1 MPEEPG
7 EVEDVHCPICNEPCS
22 RVVDSRSKPGQVR
35 RRRECKRC
43 KARFTTYEQAQA
55 SAPMVR
61 KRDGSPEKFDR
72 DKVASGIRK
81 ACAKRPVPGR
91 VIEKLVQDIEDMV
104 TESPEQE
111 VTSQAIGQMIT
122 GRLMDVDEIAY
133 LRWSS
138 VYQDFRD
145 VESFR
150 KALEDL
156 ENPEG
161 MGTEERPTALA
172 ET

>member
-1 MPEEPG
+1 M
-7 EVEDVHCPICNEPCS
+7 
-22 RVVDSRSKPGQVR
+22 
-35 RRRECKRC
+35 
-43 KARFTTYEQAQA
+43 
-55 SAPMVR
+55 
-61 KRDGSPEKFDR
+61 
-72 DKVASGIRK
+72 
-81 ACAKRPVPGR
+81 PGR

-104 TESPEQE
+104 MESPDQE
-111 VTSQAIGQMIT
+111 VASQAIGQMIT

-145 VESFR
+145 IESFR